1 MSGADD
7 VGWSIKPHT
16 VAKHQILEEYLKR
29 WLPILG
35 GTVPRLVYLDG
46 FAGPGVYAGG
56 KIGSPVIALK
66 TAKEHSLAYRFK
78 EVVFWFIEEKPERAK
93 TLKKTLQDEF
103 PDLPGKFQYSV
114 ETSKFATGLND
125 TLDKI
130 ESGGENLAPTLAFID
145 PFGFSGIPMELI
157 TRMLG
162 YEKCEVLI
170 TFMSS
175 YVLRFHD
182 DKRARALDEL
192 YGTSEWRKIRNISD
206 WKEKKRFAVELYVR
220 QLEKAGAKFHRTFE
234 MSGENNQLLYHLV
247 FATTHISGLEA
258 MKEAMVKVDRRR
270 TFSISDR
277 TDPGQTFLLD
287 YSTDAWISNAAEAV
301 HKKFMGQ
308 KTLITAVRKFVLTET
323 PFLFRKSI
331 LKHLEQEGKITDVS
345 GRKRN
350 FTYPDLC
357 FITFS

>member
-1 MSGADD
+1 MPGTDD
-7 VGWSIKPHT
+7 VVWSIKPHT

-56 KIGSPVIALK
+56 EPGSPVIALK
-66 TAKEHSLAYRFK
+66 TAKEHSLAHRFK
-78 EVVFWFIEEKPERAK
+78 KIVFWFMEDDPERAE

-103 PDLPGKFQYSV
+103 PNLPGKFQYSV
-114 ETSKFATGLND
+114 ETSKFAAGLND

-145 PFGFSGIPMELI
+145 PFGFSGIPMELVK
-157 TRMLG
+157 RMLG

-182 DKRARALDEL
+182 DRRARALDEL
-192 YGTSEWRKIRNISD
+192 YGTTEWRKIDDIADR
-206 WKEKKRFAVELYVR
+206 KEKERFVVDLYVR

-234 MSGENNQLLYHLV
+234 MIGGNNQLLYHLV
-247 FATTHISGLEA
+247 FATTHIAGLEA

-270 TFSISDR
+270 TFRISDR
-277 TDPGQTFLLD
+277 TDPRQTLLLD
-287 YSTDAWISNAAEAV
+287 YSTDAWILDAARAV
-301 HKKFMGQ
+301 HEKFAGR

-323 PFLFRKSI
+323 PYLFRKSI
-331 LKHLEQEGKITDVS
+331 LKRLEQEGKIAEVT